1 MNNMTLHEAM
11 LTILNEQPNKTMHR
25 KDLADEIMK
34 RKLYEKGDKLA
45 IAPNQISA
53 RASGYPELF
62 NVKDGYVSLK

>member
-11 LTILNEQPNKTMHR
+11 LTVLNEQHNKTMHR

-45 IAPNQISA
+45 IAPNQISG
-53 RASGYPELF
+53 RVSKYSHLF
-62 NVKDGYVSLK
+62 KTKDGNISLI